1 MELMVSPD
9 MVSLYPVLLPT
20 YISMVADL
28 VEAVELPPENTH
40 ILAYERKIQMRW
52 NQRKQRRRKTTS
64 TMFDMIFTL

>member
-40 ILAYERKIQMRW
+40 FGI
-52 NQRKQRRRKTTS
+52 
-64 TMFDMIFTL
+64 